1 MSNRRTN
8 QKMIVNQHLYRNNVI
23 NTLPNQDIN
32 NNNFITFGEMGV
44 ERTFKSPKKYLLK
57 NINSGENKD
66 NNNSINKNVYI
77 YNQNINV
84 GDSKN
89 FIRQKMPQIRQ
100 YQINNIQNYCEQN
113 PFPQNPNRNMNNINK
128 INNINTINNI
138 NLINNINTI
147 NNINNKNTINNIKK
161 INIQNNNNN
170 NIGINKNNTKANFY
184 QKISPKNINNIP
196 INNQINNP
204 INSPINNLNENHRN
218 SIIKNKRNRNF
229 QQNNDYSVQ
238 NLNVPKNLIRNFGN
252 IIDIVPEKPKKEEK
266 KKELALTGLKN
277 LGNTSYLNSVLQL
290 FCSIKYLKNFFCNL
304 KHPKQFEKQE
314 TTLSFVIHRLFMHIY
329 SNHIKREIYQPECIL
344 KVLKHYNKYYD
355 LLNNINGEKNP
366 NELIV
371 FLLDKLHDEL
381 NSKKYNNNNNKENN
395 NYYSKYDKNNVI
407 SNGFNYFKEN
417 NDSIFSDYFT
427 WFSLKTN
434 ECINCGTKFYS
445 FNNFFTFDLNI
456 SGKALELKNLSNP
469 KNLKIIDC
477 IEYYY
482 LGKTIR
488 NFCDNCKNYFPIRT
502 INQIFSTPNIFIFL
516 LDQNEIENINFI
528 LEKEI
533 NLQKFFG
540 NGRQRQIPTKY
551 ALSGIVFFDKN
562 KKKYNSLCISCI
574 DNNWYLYDDEQV
586 SLYNNFDSFINEVNF
601 GKNKIYMPNILLY
614 INIDI
619 DKK

>member
-1 MSNRRTN
+1 MS
-8 QKMIVNQHLYRNNVI
+8 
-23 NTLPNQDIN
+23 
-32 NNNFITFGEMGV
+32 
-44 ERTFKSPKKYLLK
+44 
-57 NINSGENKD
+57 
-66 NNNSINKNVYI
+66 
-77 YNQNINV
+77 
-84 GDSKN
+84 
-89 FIRQKMPQIRQ
+89 
-100 YQINNIQNYCEQN
+100 
-113 PFPQNPNRNMNNINK
+113 
-128 INNINTINNI
+128 
-138 NLINNINTI
+138 
-147 NNINNKNTINNIKK
+147 
-161 INIQNNNNN
+161 
-170 NIGINKNNTKANFY
+170 
-184 QKISPKNINNIP
+184 
-196 INNQINNP
+196 
-204 INSPINNLNENHRN
+204 
-218 SIIKNKRNRNF
+218 
-229 QQNNDYSVQ
+229 
-238 NLNVPKNLIRNFGN
+238 
-252 IIDIVPEKPKKEEK
+252 
-266 KKELALTGLKN
+266 ALTGLKN

-304 KHPKQFEKQE
+304 EHPKQLEKQE

-381 NSKKYNNNNNKENN
+381 NSKKYNNNNKENN
-395 NYYSKYDKNNVI
+395 NYYSKYDKNNVNNVI

-469 KNLKIIDC
+469 KNLKIIDY
-477 IEYYY
+477 IEYYH
-482 LGKTIR
+482 LGKMIR

-528 LEKEI
+528 LQKEI

-540 NGRQRQIPTKY
+540 NDRQKQIPTKY